1 MNPTTQ
7 NELIQFI
14 YISIIQYVTLIACT
28 YMYVTNLLKY
38 VFLFVNL
45 ATDLFL
51 CVFIW
56 AHCLTLGNNK
66 SLKETVKGHSTES
79 PLIGFSTPKRP
90 PIMDVVQV

>member
-1 MNPTTQ
+1 MTQ
-7 NELIQFI
+7 NELNTVHLYQHYTVCDISNMYI
-14 YISIIQYVTLIACT
+14 YICHKFIEIF
-28 YMYVTNLLKY
+28 
-38 VFLFVNL
+38 FLFVNL

-56 AHCLTLGNNK
+56 AHYLTPGSN
-66 SLKETVKGHSTES
+66 KETVKGHSTES